1 MTWASQGSSAPPKP
15 TSPDMWSTYSAQS
28 PYDAQRGRDL
38 VGTLRAYFAA
48 GRSPTRAAAALHVRP
63 NTVQQRLDRISALLG
78 EGWQQPER
86 ARDVQVALRLRA
98 TLS

>member
-1 MTWASQGSSAPPKP
+1 VELPTDIDSSSLGCRLNSGDNGPV
-15 TSPDMWSTYSAQS
+15 TRYG
-28 PYDAQRGRDL
+28 AQRGMDL

-48 GRSPTRAAAALHVRP
+48 GRSPARAAAALHVHP
-63 NTVQQRLDRISALLG
+63 NTVQQRLDRITALLG